1 MIKKFA
7 RSKLGQALLSRV
19 IALFI
24 KLLSYSIFWKNITP
38 SNKEDIF
45 KNHTTI
51 IVVFWHE
58 RIAVMSKIWPKERK
72 LAMLQSPHP
81 DGRLI
86 ASAIN
91 KLGFLTVWGSTNR
104 NAVGGILG
112 LVKIAKKGVSIGI
125 TPDGPRGPALVCSP
139 GPIAVARLSGL
150 PIVPIAW
157 SCSKFWKLNTWDNSI
172 LPKPFSKGVW
182 VWGKPIY
189 VDKNSSKKD
198 IKLLTEQLSLNLNKI
213 TSVADNY
220 FNT

>member
-125 TPDGPRGPALVCSP
+125 TPDGPRGPNRKVSE
-139 GPIAVARLSGL
+139 GIIKIAVHSQ
-150 PIVPIAW
+150 VPIIPLGFA
-157 SCSKFWKLNTWDNSI
+157 SNKNLKLKSWDSFLI
-172 LPKPFSKGVW
+172 TYPFSRCRF
-182 VWGKPIY
+182 VWGEPITIPSSTKEDDLDKY
-189 VDKNSSKKD
+189 RNFLEEKINDCMESADKN
-198 IKLLTEQLSLNLNKI
+198 LN
-213 TSVADNY
+213 A
-220 FNT
+220 